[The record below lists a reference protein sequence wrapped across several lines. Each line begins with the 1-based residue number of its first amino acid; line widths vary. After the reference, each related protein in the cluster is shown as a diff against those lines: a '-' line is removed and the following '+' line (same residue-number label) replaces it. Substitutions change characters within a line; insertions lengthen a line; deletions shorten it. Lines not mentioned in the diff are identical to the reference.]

1 MRPDTNQTTILPQPQ
16 IRIISMS
23 INPPPLSV
31 RNLQV
36 RYQGQDRAALASLSL
51 DFEQGKMSAIVGPN
65 GAGKSTLLK
74 ACLGLLPTQ
83 EDSVRFYGESLSK
96 KRRKI
101 AYVPQRSSIDWNFPI
116 NVREVVQQGLIKD
129 LKFFQ
134 MFTPKSHKEMAL
146 RALQKVGLEDFSERQ
161 IAKLSGGQQQRMFL
175 ARALVQSMMN
185 DGADIFLL
193 DEPFAGV
200 DASTEKTIIG
210 VLKQLSREGKT
221 IIAVHH
227 NLQTVSEYFDNVVL
241 LNTTLIAN
249 GAVSEVFTDEAI
261 TRTYLP
267 PPSLESYVEGF

>member
-1 MRPDTNQTTILPQPQ
+1 MPPNTNQTTILPQPL

-23 INPPPLSV
+23 MNPPPLSV

-36 RYQGQDRAALASLSL
+36 RYYGQDKAALASLSL

-83 EDSVRFYGESLSK
+83 EGSVHFYGQSLAK
-96 KRRKI
+96 KRRKV
-101 AYVPQRSSIDWNFPI
+101 AYVPQRSSIDWDFPI
-116 NVREVVQQGLIKD
+116 NVREVVQQGLIND

-134 MFTPKSHKEMAL
+134 MFTPKLHKEMAL
-146 RALQKVGLEDFSERQ
+146 RALKKVGFEDFSERQ

-175 ARALVQSMMN
+175 ARALVQSMMK

-200 DASTEKTIIG
+200 DASTEKTIITI
-210 VLKQLSREGKT
+210 LKQLSREGKT

-249 GAVSEVFTDEAI
+249 GAVGEVFTDEAI
-261 TRTYLP
+261 ARTYLP
-267 PPSLESYVEGF
+267 PSGSKSYVDEF